1 MTFDEYLEESKRT
14 AVELTDQ
21 NHNEQMVMTGLGLT
35 GEAGE
40 VADEIKKHIFHGHDL
55 DKIKTMK
62 ELGDVLWY
70 MARMCA
76 ILDVSFDQVAQMN
89 IDKLKARY
97 PNGFERERSINRP
110 KEI

>member
-1 MTFDEYLEESKRT
+1 MTFDEYLSESKRT

-21 NHNEQMVMTGLGLT
+21 NRNEQMVMTGLGLT

-40 VADEIKKHIFHGHDL
+40 VADEIKKHIFHGHPL
-55 DKIKTMK
+55 NTEHAMK

-76 ILDVSFDQVAQMN
+76 ILDVSFDSVAQMN

-110 KEI
+110 KET